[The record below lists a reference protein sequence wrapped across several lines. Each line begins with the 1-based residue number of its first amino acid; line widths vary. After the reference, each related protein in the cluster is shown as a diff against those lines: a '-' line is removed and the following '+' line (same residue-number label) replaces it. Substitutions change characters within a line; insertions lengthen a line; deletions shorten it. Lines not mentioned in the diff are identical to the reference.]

1 VLSHPFGKLR
11 AGSFANCAK
20 GWGTRGFV
28 LVLRKKQILRS
39 AQDDSLMVG
48 ARYTRCVM
56 TVVISMLRG
65 VNVGGHNKIKMD
77 ALRALY
83 VSLKLEDVTTF
94 IQSGNVVFRTKERE
108 LAKVGKRIGDGIEKS
123 FGFRPEVILRT
134 VDEMRG
140 VVARNP
146 FAGRK
151 DVEPGKLLVWFL
163 AAEPEAEARKKVFT
177 VKMEQEEIR
186 IEERELYIYFP
197 DGQGRSK
204 LSMGAVERA
213 LKVSGTGRNW
223 NSVLKLLEMAEG
235 LDGAG

>member
-1 VLSHPFGKLR
+1 MKTVFSMRPMG
-11 AGSFANCAK
+11 G
-20 GWGTRGFV
+20 GTRAPFSMKLAGGGKF
-28 LVLRKKQILRS
+28 S
-39 AQDDSLMVG
+39 AGGV
-48 ARYTRCVM
+48 YTRCVM

-108 LAKVGKRIGDGIEKS
+108 LGKISKRIGDGIEKS

-134 VDEMRG
+134 VEEMRG

-146 FAGRK
+146 FAARK

-163 AAEPEAEARKKVFT
+163 VAAPEAEARKKVFT
-177 VKMEQEEIR
+177 VKMEREELR

-197 DGQGRSK
+197 DGQGQSK
-204 LSMGAVERA
+204 LSMAAVERA
-213 LKVSGTGRNW
+213 LKVAGTGRNW

-235 LDGAG
+235 LEGAS

>member
-1 VLSHPFGKLR
+1 MKLEERGKFS
-11 AGSFANCAK
+11 AGE
-20 GWGTRGFV
+20 V
-28 LVLRKKQILRS
+28 
-39 AQDDSLMVG
+39 
-48 ARYTRCVM
+48 YTRCVM

-83 VSLKLEDVTTF
+83 VSLKLEDVATF

-108 LAKVGKRIGDGIEKS
+108 LGKVGKRIGDGIEKS

-134 VDEMRG
+134 VEEMRG

-177 VKMEQEEIR
+177 VKMEREELR
-186 IEERELYIYFP
+186 LDERELYIYFP

-204 LSMGAVERA
+204 LSMAAVERA

-235 LDGAG
+235 LEGAG

>member
-1 VLSHPFGKLR
+1 
-11 AGSFANCAK
+11 
-20 GWGTRGFV
+20 
-28 LVLRKKQILRS
+28 
-39 AQDDSLMVG
+39 
-48 ARYTRCVM
+48 M

-108 LAKVGKRIGDGIEKS
+108 LGKIGKRIGDGIEKS

-134 VDEMRG
+134 VEEMRA

-146 FAGRK
+146 FAARK

-163 AAEPEAEARKKVFT
+163 AAKPEAEARKKVFT
-177 VKMEQEEIR
+177 VRMEREEIR
-186 IEERELYIYFP
+186 VEERELYIYFP
-197 DGQGRSK
+197 DGQGQSK
-204 LSMGAVERA
+204 LSMAAVERA
-213 LKVSGTGRNW
+213 LKVAGTGRNW

-235 LDGAG
+235 LEAAG